1 MPISHLGTVSDGKI
15 QSLWDKT
22 NKGAI
27 PRSLKGGDA
36 RERRCRF
43 FSLNTCFD
51 GALKLQIEKRLMS
64 LVVAAHALAASALII
79 AGVLTVRLVCA
90 LPSWLGVLVG
100 LLLYA
105 LTLLLAK
112 ADDGDEEAP

>member
-1 MPISHLGTVSDGKI
+1 M
-15 QSLWDKT
+15 
-22 NKGAI
+22 
-27 PRSLKGGDA
+27 
-36 RERRCRF
+36 
-43 FSLNTCFD
+43 
-51 GALKLQIEKRLMS
+51 RL
-64 LVVAAHALAASALII
+64 VIAAHALAACALII
-79 AGVLTVRLVCA
+79 ASVLTVRFVGV